1 MLSRH
6 GSALRQSHAPN
17 VSLMRPIAVPN
28 TLIASP
34 CKGMRLGMASLSP
47 NSRKGWGEEMANLQL
62 KRREL
67 TAEFRKSPYSRKAR
81 ERRYRRICQLVGL
94 RPHDR
99 VLDVGCGRGSSF
111 EDFNR
116 ENEIVGLDIDPVQRI
131 FQDNF
136 RFVRGDAAFMGSFKD
151 GEFDVVVC
159 IGVLPRVTPY
169 ASLRRAAGEIARVGK
184 AFAVVVPH
192 MFTFIEPYSQLPL
205 WQFSPRNFRAFSR
218 RWDWLNSE
226 KKTGS
231 LDTNGEKLFYLRAR
245 DWQALF
251 PGAMIVSH
259 SHLAIGLLRDL
270 IIFKGQG
277 SAADPALLGN
287 P

>member
-47 NSRKGWGEEMANLQL
+47 NCRKGWGEEMANLQL

-81 ERRYRRICQLVGL
+81 ERRYRRICQLVGV

-99 VLDVGCGRGSSF
+99 VLDVGCGRGSSV

-192 MFTFIEPYSQLPL
+192 MFTFVDPYSHLPL
-205 WQFSPRNFRAFSR
+205 WQFSPRNLRTFLR
-218 RWDWLNSE
+218 RRDSSVSQEISE
-226 KKTGS
+226 TS
-231 LDTNGEKLFYLRAR
+231 SAEEERLFYLRAR

-251 PGAMIVSH
+251 PESTVVSH
-259 SHLAIGLLRDL
+259 RYMTIGIIGDL
-270 IIFKGQG
+270 IIYKRR
-277 SAADPALLGN
+277 N
-287 P
+287 PQVDAEASERR